1 MVARRKNGYLA
12 NILNIPPLIFKF
24 QFNPEILQE
33 KKTFNYREANSFGK
47 WEFDK
52 AASGSGAGATL
63 FGFLDDLKELG
74 SLLVATKPLESEAG
88 SPRVFN
94 LDFALDASER
104 ESAEPDPDMPPPDPL
119 LVPGDKRVGG
129 RIEPDLAVLRSF
141 INPTLD
147 PIEIVSALASGRA
160 YCPFSKPPICTLKLG
175 DVDLDCVMT
184 DLNIKITQFKA
195 DMSPLRA
202 EISATL
208 KEQTFSY
215 STSLDFLGR
224 YVEVAKSYMHLEGD
238 DWVQALPATGL
249 IQTVFEL

>member
-1 MVARRKNGYLA
+1 MVALRKNGYLA
-12 NILNIPPLIFKF
+12 NIFNLPPLIFKF

-52 AASGSGAGATL
+52 TAASSGAGGAL
-63 FGFLDDLKELG
+63 FGFLDDLKEVG
-74 SLLVATKPLESEAG
+74 SLLVGTKPLEAEAG
-88 SPRVFN
+88 SPRVFT
-94 LDFALDASER
+94 LDFALDATER
-104 ESAEPDPDMPPPDPL
+104 TSAEPDPNLPPPDPL
-119 LVPGDKRVGG
+119 LVPGDVRAGG

-141 INPTLD
+141 INPTFD
-147 PIEIVSALASGRA
+147 PIEIVSALATGRA
-160 YCPFSKPPICTLKLG
+160 YCPLSKPPICTLKLG

-184 DLNIKITQFKA
+184 DLSIKVTQFKP
-195 DMSPLRA
+195 DMTPLRA
-202 EISATL
+202 EVSTTL

-224 YVEVAKSYMHLEGD
+224 YVEVVKSYWHLEGE

-249 IQTVFEL
+249 IQTVFSI